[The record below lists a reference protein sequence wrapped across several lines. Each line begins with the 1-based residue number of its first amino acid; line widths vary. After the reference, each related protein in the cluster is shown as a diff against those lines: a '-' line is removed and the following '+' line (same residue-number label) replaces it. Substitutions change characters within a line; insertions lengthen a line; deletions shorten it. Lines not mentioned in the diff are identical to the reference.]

1 MDASPDNDLFIVDNS
16 NGEWK
21 VRSYL
26 REWCDLSSAID
37 IATGYFE
44 IGALLALDCRW
55 KQVDKIRILMG
66 DEVSLRTKRAFESA
80 LQALLERLDQSLESE
95 KKKNDFLEGVPA
107 IVEALAAEQ
116 ILCRVYRKDKFHA
129 KCYLTHGRSKVVG
142 SFGLVGSSNFTHP
155 GPCDNV
161 AKLSELRAAAEKEAT
176 NKHLRPLQAPV
187 GVSPILKCWM
197 GVG

>member
-1 MDASPDNDLFIVDNS
+1 MISPMDSSSDNDLFIVDNS

-44 IGALLALDCRW
+44 IGALLALEDRW

-107 IVEALAAEQ
+107 IVEAL
-116 ILCRVYRKDKFHA
+116 
-129 KCYLTHGRSKVVG
+129 
-142 SFGLVGSSNFTHP
+142 
-155 GPCDNV
+155 V
-161 AKLSELRAAAEKEAT
+161 AKLRAADFFMK
-176 NKHLRPLQAPV
+176 APID
-187 GVSPILKCWM
+187 GAAFLNQFPITSLPFVSTAGRGAVPSGTAPAFFRGRFSMTQRQTASCP
-197 GVG
+197 